1 MLSYILFQVYVLSTL
16 NSSGLTSYVILHIFA
31 NVIHLLQ
38 LNNTPMLLIL
48 WPLRC
53 FVSFFFDRTNAFE
66 VGSQNLFSQWLENFI
81 MLSYLIYSSYGMVVL
96 YFNDHVGQLFIVCL
110 VALVEAYMLFIKFYN
125 FIVFKNSFSFMVEL
139 DHIVLMV

>member
-16 NSSGLTSYVILHIFA
+16 NSSGLTSYFILHIFA
-31 NVIHLLQ
+31 NVVHLLQ